1 MMASEWI
8 QDTLTLGGQ
17 EIQVKRGSI
26 PQQELR
32 FFPEN
37 PRIYSIIRAGETT
50 PNQSEIEERLAKL
63 DHVKQLVQSIRAT
76 GGLTDPLIV
85 RDGDLMVLE
94 GNSRLAA
101 YRLLA
106 KPDPITWGTV
116 KVMLLPAEIA
126 DNLVFAL
133 LGQYHIIGRQDW
145 QPYEQAG
152 YLYRRVE
159 NQRLSETSVASELGL
174 TRAKVRNLIA
184 VYRFMVDHEDN
195 NVDRWSYYE
204 EYLRSRPIKKAR
216 SDHPKLDERFVT
228 AVKSGEISMAID
240 VREKVAKVAR
250 GGDRSIRIFLA
261 DTGTLDRAVL
271 SAVDRGVDNELLS
284 QFKRFRGVIN
294 ERKMLNDLEA
304 MQPEQLGRCLFELKK
319 IDQRLGTI
327 LRRFD

>member
-1 MMASEWI
+1 MASEWI
-8 QDTLTLGGQ
+8 QDTLTIGGR
-17 EIQVKRGSI
+17 EIQVRRGTM
-26 PQQELR
+26 PQQELQ
-32 FFPEN
+32 FYPDN
-37 PRIYSIIRAGETT
+37 PRIYSIIRAGEIT
-50 PNQSEIEERLAKL
+50 PSQSEIEERLSKL
-63 DHVKQLVQSIRAT
+63 DHVKQLVQSIRTT

-106 KPDPITWGTV
+106 KPNPIEWGTV
-116 KVMLLPAEIA
+116 KVLLLPEDIAE
-126 DNLVFAL
+126 NLVFAL

-159 NQRLSETSVASELGL
+159 NQKSSETSVANELGL
-174 TRAKVRNLIA
+174 TRARVRNLIA

-204 EYLRSRPIKKAR
+204 EYLKSRPIKKAR
-216 SDHPKLDERFVT
+216 SDHPNLDERFVT
-228 AVKSGEISMAID
+228 AVKSGEISMAIE
-240 VREKVAKVAR
+240 VREKVARVAR
-250 GGDRSIRIFLA
+250 GGDRSIRIFLSGT
-261 DTGTLDRAVL
+261 DTLDRAVL
-271 SAVDRGVDNELLS
+271 SAVDRGVDNVLLS
-284 QFKRFRGVIN
+284 QFKQFRKVVN
-294 ERKMLNDLEA
+294 DRKMLNDLEA
-304 MQPEQLGRCLFELKK
+304 MQPEQLNKCLFELGK

>member
-1 MMASEWI
+1 MASEWI
-8 QDTLTLGGQ
+8 QDTLTIGRR
-17 EIQVKRGSI
+17 EIQVKRGII

-32 FFPEN
+32 FYPDN
-37 PRIYSIIRAGETT
+37 PRIYSIIQAGEVT
-50 PNQSEIEERLAKL
+50 PTQSEIEERLSKL
-63 DHVKQLVQSIRAT
+63 DHVKQLVQSILAT

-106 KPDPITWGTV
+106 KLEPIKWGVV
-116 KVMLLPAEIA
+116 KVMLLPDDIS

-159 NQRLSETSVASELGL
+159 NQKSSETAVANELGL

-184 VYRFMVDHEDN
+184 VYRFMVEHEDN

-204 EYLRSRPIKKAR
+204 EYLKSRPIKKAR
-216 SDHPKLDERFVT
+216 SDHPKLDERFVN
-228 AVKSGEISMAID
+228 AVKSGEVSMAIE
-240 VREKVAKVAR
+240 VRDKVAKVAR
-250 GGDRSIRIFLA
+250 GGDRSIRIFLS
-261 DTGTLDRAVL
+261 DTDTLDRAVL

-294 ERKMLNDLEA
+294 DRKMLNDLEA
-304 MQPEQLGRCLFELKK
+304 MQPEQLNKCLFELGK

>member
-1 MMASEWI
+1 MASEWI
-8 QDTLTLGGQ
+8 QDTLTIGRQ
-17 EIQVKRGSI
+17 EIRVTRGTM
-26 PQQELR
+26 PQRDLR

-37 PRIYSIIRAGETT
+37 PRIYSIIRAGEVT
-50 PNQSEIEERLAKL
+50 PSQSEIEARLAKL

-106 KPDPITWGTV
+106 KPDPIEWGTV
-116 KVMLLPAEIA
+116 KVMLLPDDIS

-159 NQRLSETSVASELGL
+159 NQKSSEDSVATELGL
-174 TRAKVRNLIA
+174 TRAKVRSLIA
-184 VYRFMVDHEDN
+184 VYRFMIEHEDN

-204 EYLRSRPIKKAR
+204 EYLKSRLIKKAR
-216 SDHPKLDERFVT
+216 SDHPKLDKRFVT
-228 AVKSGEISMAID
+228 AVKSGEISIAID
-240 VREKVAKVAR
+240 VRNKIAKVAR
-250 GGDRSIRIFLA
+250 GGDRSIKIFLPGT
-261 DTGTLDRAVL
+261 DTLDRAVL

-284 QFKRFRGVIN
+284 QFKRFRNVIN
-294 ERKMLNDLEA
+294 QRKMLNDLQA
-304 MQPEQLGRCLFELKK
+304 MQPEQLNKCLFELKK

-327 LRRFD
+327 MKKFD

>member
-1 MMASEWI
+1 M
-8 QDTLTLGGQ
+8 
-17 EIQVKRGSI
+17 
-26 PQQELR
+26 PQQDLR

-37 PRIYSIIRAGETT
+37 PRIYSIIRADEVI
-50 PNQSEIEERLAKL
+50 PPQSEIEARLTKL

-106 KPDPITWGTV
+106 KPNPIKWGTV
-116 KVMLLPAEIA
+116 KVMLLPADIS

-159 NQRLSETSVASELGL
+159 NQKSSETAVASELGL
-174 TRAKVRNLIA
+174 TRVKVRNLIA
-184 VYRFMVDHEDN
+184 VYRFMVEHKDN

-204 EYLRSRPIKKAR
+204 EYLKSRPIKKAR
-216 SDHPKLDERFVT
+216 SDHPKFDERFVG
-228 AVKSGEISMAID
+228 AVKSGEISLAIE
-240 VREKVAKVAR
+240 VRDKVAKVAR
-250 GGDRSIRIFLA
+250 GGDRSIRIFLSE
-261 DTGTLDRAVL
+261 TNTLDRAVL
-271 SAVDRGVDNELLS
+271 SAVDRGVDNELLT
-284 QFKRFRGVIN
+284 QFKRFRRVIN

-304 MQPEQLGRCLFELKK
+304 MQPEQLDKCLFELKK
-319 IDQRLGTI
+319 IDQRLSTV
-327 LRRFD
+327 LRKFD

>member
-1 MMASEWI
+1 MASKWI
-8 QDTLTLGGQ
+8 QDTLTIGGQ
-17 EIQVKRGSI
+17 EVQVKRGTM
-26 PQQELR
+26 PQRDLL
-32 FFPEN
+32 FYPEN
-37 PRIYSIIRAGETT
+37 PRIYSIIRAGEVT
-50 PNQSEIEERLAKL
+50 PTQSEIETRLAKL

-106 KPDPITWGTV
+106 NPDPIEWGTV
-116 KVMLLPAEIA
+116 KVVLLPADIS

-159 NQRLSETSVASELGL
+159 NQKSSEASVASELGL
-174 TRAKVRNLIA
+174 TRARVRNLID

-204 EYLRSRPIKKAR
+204 EYLKSRPIKKAR
-216 SDHPKLDERFVT
+216 SDHPEFDERFVT

-250 GGDRSIRIFLA
+250 AGDRTIKIFLS
-261 DTGTLDRAVL
+261 DTDTLERAVL

-284 QFKRFRGVIN
+284 QFKRFRSVIN
-294 ERKMLNDLEA
+294 QRKMLDDLEV
-304 MQPEQLGRCLFELKK
+304 MQPDQLKKCLFEIRK
-319 IDQRLGTI
+319 IDRRLGTI
-327 LRRFD
+327 LRKFE